1 MSTDYADTLKRIKDA
16 EEAGSREVAERKKS
30 LEAELLTEEQAADKS
45 IEDARK
51 GAEAYVADETES
63 AHESAQRE
71 AEALL
76 ASTKKKAD
84 GISSK
89 KLSEKELRKITDEV
103 LFSEF
108 QG

>member
-1 MSTDYADTLKRIKDA
+1 MSTDYAETLKKIKDA

-30 LEAELLTEEQAADKS
+30 LEAELLTKEQAADRS

-51 GAEAYVADETES
+51 GAEEYVASETES
-63 AHESAQRE
+63 AHDSAQRE
-71 AEALL
+71 ADALL
-76 ASTKKKAD
+76 ASTQKKAD
-84 GISSK
+84 GVSSK
-89 KLSEKELRKITDEV
+89 KLSEKELRKIIDEV